1 MFERVE
7 LGSELELGMV
17 RVWVLAPG
25 PVLVLELVPVQGQE
39 QAPVPVLVLGLAQV
53 QELALALHRLLPR
66 RLK

>member
-7 LGSELELGMV
+7 LGSELEMV

-25 PVLVLELVPVQGQE
+25 PVLVLVLASAPVPGLVQE
-39 QAPVPVLVLGLAQV
+39 QAPVLGLAQ
-53 QELALALHRLLPR
+53 HRLLPR

>member
-1 MFERVE
+1 MIQRVE
-7 LGSELELGMV
+7 LGSELEMV

-25 PVLVLELVPVQGQE
+25 PVLVPVPASVPVPG
-39 QAPVPVLVLGLAQV
+39 LGLAQV